1 MFNIIN
7 IGMLGVGVMGG
18 GMGGGRG
25 FNDMDSLNDSCNRRD
40 SFDRG
45 GDRMGGMGL
54 F

>member
-1 MFNIIN
+1 
-7 IGMLGVGVMGG
+7 MLGVGVMGG

-25 FNDMDSLNDSCNRRD
+25 FNDMDSMNDSRNRRD
-40 SFDRG
+40 LFDRG